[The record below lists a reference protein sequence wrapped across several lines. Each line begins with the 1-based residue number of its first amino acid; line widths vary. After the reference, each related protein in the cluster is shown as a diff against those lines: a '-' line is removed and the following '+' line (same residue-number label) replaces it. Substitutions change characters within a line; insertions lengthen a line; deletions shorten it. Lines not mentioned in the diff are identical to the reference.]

1 MLCHVGEVWSHSI
14 LHHQMHRVL
23 TGAPALRS
31 VVNVGEG
38 MAGLVLLPLQH
49 YRKDG
54 RVLRGLRRGTMRC
67 LKGLTVETLSATH
80 KVGHM

>member
-1 MLCHVGEVWSHSI
+1 
-14 LHHQMHRVL
+14 MHRVL

-80 KVGHM
+80 KVGD